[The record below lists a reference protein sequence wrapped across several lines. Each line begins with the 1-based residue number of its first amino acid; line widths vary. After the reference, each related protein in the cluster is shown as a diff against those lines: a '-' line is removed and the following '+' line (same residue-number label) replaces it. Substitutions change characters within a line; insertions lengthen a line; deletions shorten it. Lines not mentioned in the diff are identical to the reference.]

1 MKTTNILFCG
11 VGGQGIITA
20 SEVCAWAAIYAGQHV
35 KKSEVHGMSQRGGS
49 VESSVRFGE
58 EVFSP
63 LIPAG
68 QVNYLVPLNV
78 EEHARFKNILTN
90 ASVDLI
96 SYLQKGQAQ
105 IANVFLL
112 NTYMLGV
119 LSAKLAFSEEHWLK
133 ALTKVIP
140 EKVLAEN
147 IKVFQAGREA

>member
-1 MKTTNILFCG
+1 MSITSILFCG

-20 SEVCAWAAIYAGQHV
+20 SEVCAWAAIYAGLHV

-49 VESSVRFGE
+49 VESSVRFSK

-68 QVNYLVPLNV
+68 QINYLVPLNV
-78 EEHARFKNILTN
+78 DEHARFKNILTKEG
-90 ASVDLI
+90 VDLI
-96 SYLQKGQAQ
+96 SYLQKGQAE
-105 IANVFLL
+105 IANVYLL
-112 NTYMLGV
+112 NTYMLGI
-119 LSAKLAFSEEHWLK
+119 LSAKLSFSEEHWLK

-147 IKVFQAGREA
+147 IKVFQTGRKG